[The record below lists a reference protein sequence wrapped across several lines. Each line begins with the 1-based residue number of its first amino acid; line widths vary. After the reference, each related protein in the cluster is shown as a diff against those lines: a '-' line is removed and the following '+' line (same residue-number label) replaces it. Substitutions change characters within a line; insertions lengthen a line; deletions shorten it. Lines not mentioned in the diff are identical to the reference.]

1 MTEHHVHNA
10 PFSKRT
16 ANRIARRRLSRAIIT
31 CGLLAAALIVVIFSP
46 QKSGLTQRASV
57 EFTPESGHSSGRA
70 HEDRA
75 GGRGWHGRDL
85 VTPYRRRL
93 ELIEPQ
99 NSQDGLSF

>member
-57 EFTPESGHSSGRA
+57 ESRQSQAIPAAELTKIAPADVVGTG
-70 HEDRA
+70 
-75 GGRGWHGRDL
+75 
-85 VTPYRRRL
+85 VTWSPL
-93 ELIEPQ
+93 TGCGS
-99 NSQDGLSF
+99 N